1 MKKKGGTG
9 FGTTLAVIGVGTAAV
24 VAYAKYDCDFRK
36 YIEKNAPIFDEFIKI
51 TTQEEHTYGENWDRL
66 LKYVM
71 GM

>member
-1 MKKKGGTG
+1 M
-9 FGTTLAVIGVGTAAV
+9 GTAAV